1 MARDIGGRAVDW
13 FEQGRIRSF
22 RVEVGRGCDPDG
34 PGDGGCHFREQVT
47 EEVGTDDVEGVRAS
61 TSLAARASACIKDAS
76 TSGKSEDI
84 SRKISS
90 KNGIVTLI
98 PFDLVAP
105 IRRPRLP
112 FASPKAWR
120 IILSTPRRIK
130 MLSWTAISYGVPLY
144 TRPPE
149 SEYSPSVF
157 SLTTVISRP
166 FGAAS
171 GLFTPRKSR
180 AGRKFTYWSNVRL
193 MGSKSPQR
201 ER

>member
-1 MARDIGGRAVDW
+1 MPESLRVRQGYGRLRPGILRGPASWRRPRSRLMGLLCHGPRYRGRAVDW

-47 EEVGTDDVEGVRAS
+47 EEVGADDDVEGVRAS

-105 IRRPRLP
+105 IRR
-112 FASPKAWR
+112 
-120 IILSTPRRIK
+120 
-130 MLSWTAISYGVPLY
+130 
-144 TRPPE
+144 
-149 SEYSPSVF
+149 
-157 SLTTVISRP
+157 SRD
-166 FGAAS
+166 
-171 GLFTPRKSR
+171 
-180 AGRKFTYWSNVRL
+180 
-193 MGSKSPQR
+193 
-201 ER
+201 